1 MLRIIAGDLRRRQI
15 DTPRGNDKTR
25 PLPDRVRTSIFNMLS
40 EHFEG
45 QTYFDAFAG
54 TGSFGFEAISRGA
67 RECVFVEKDRGVMRL
82 LKGNAEKLG
91 IEDRCT
97 FFHGD
102 ALGAGAAAMCPE
114 GVHVIFFDPPYP
126 LMQDPK
132 VRERVFEQFER
143 VCARL
148 DPAGFALLRTPWPL
162 RDRDENSD
170 PEHPTFTEVAVEF
183 GGLLGPETHTYGT
196 TAVHWFGKPPSLPS
210 AEAGAAGDAAGA

>member
-15 DTPRGNDKTR
+15 DTPRGNERTR
-25 PLPDRVRTSIFNMLS
+25 PLPDRVRTSVFNMLAG
-40 EHFEG
+40 HFEDEV
-45 QTYFDAFAG
+45 YFDAFAG

-126 LMQDPK
+126 LMQDPQT
-132 VRERVFEQFER
+132 RARVFEQFER
-143 VCARL
+143 VCERL
-148 DPAGFALLRTPWPL
+148 DPEGFALLRTPWPL
-162 RDRDENSD
+162 RDRDEDSD
-170 PEHPTFTEVAVEF
+170 PEHPTFTEVALGFASLV
-183 GGLLGPETHTYGT
+183 GPETHTYGT
-196 TAVHWFGKPPSLPS
+196 TAVHWFGRVPSS
-210 AEAGAAGDAAGA
+210 ASADEAPGDDAAGA